1 MSKLDFHKAL
11 SIDPK
16 RQEQVERVLSYL
28 DKAFS
33 SGTLN
38 LFYPLVQTD
47 YRILVYLEK
56 CPGAQPSFLAD
67 ALNVTRPNIAA
78 NLRLLDEKKYVVR
91 KLDESNHRQIHVYLT
106 EEGRRHLERV
116 RRKLNFLFASWLE
129 ILGEEEIQHLLRIL
143 EVSVNPEIVDEDL
156 RKFSLDD

>member
-1 MSKLDFHKAL
+1 MSQFDLRKTL
-11 SIDPK
+11 SIDPQK
-16 RQEQVERVLSYL
+16 QQQVERVLSYL

-33 SGTLN
+33 NGTLN

-47 YRILVYLEK
+47 YRILVYLAK

-67 ALNVTRPNIAA
+67 TLNVTRPNIAA
-78 NLRLLDEKKYVVR
+78 NLRLLDEKKYIVR

-116 RRKLNFLFASWLE
+116 GRKLNFLFASWLE
-129 ILGEEEIQHLLRIL
+129 ILGEEEIPHLFRIL
-143 EVSVNPEIVDEDL
+143 ELSVNPDILNEDL